1 MIQLIQTKKRNKST
15 WVTLPPRTFDRTS
28 QANASAVMVVDSQR
42 TYQTHMGFGG
52 AFSEAAAHVF
62 ARTPHQEEALQ
73 AYFSPTG
80 LHYNMGRTVI
90 HSSDFSVASRTYVDE
105 GDDTLKSFSL
115 EADDAEIVPF
125 IQRAQALAGGLWLF
139 ASPWS
144 PPAFMKTN
152 QTLYYGGSLKPEY
165 YEVWAAY
172 LVKYIQ
178 AMHERGI
185 AIQALTIQNEPE
197 ANQTWESCHYTID
210 QEKAM
215 VEVLHEALLK
225 ANLDVKL
232 IIWDHNRDIVVERA
246 HGVLKDLKD
255 KVWGVGHHWYVSEA
269 SENLSV
275 VHDLYPETHLLFTE
289 GCVEFSNPKLNSG
302 DYEEDVWKHG
312 EHYGRNIIKDSLNY
326 TEGFVEWNLF
336 LDDQGGPN
344 HVHNYCEAPIM
355 IDRES
360 GALTY
365 NPSYYYIGHFSK
377 FIQPGAKRI
386 HVSKSH
392 HPNLY
397 LTAYLNPSGERI
409 IVVQNEGWIQ
419 TIDLIIDG
427 QPLNLSVPERSITTL
442 IVPKS

>member
-1 MIQLIQTKKRNKST
+1 MIKIIQSKKRDKSM
-15 WVTLPPRTFDRTS
+15 WVTLPSRTFDS
-28 QANASAVMVVDSQR
+28 SSSAKAEAVMVVDSSR

-62 ARTPHQEEALQ
+62 ASTPHQEEALN
-73 AYFSPTG
+73 AYFSPKG
-80 LHYNMGRTVI
+80 LNYNMGRTVI
-90 HSSDFSVASRTYVDE
+90 HSSDFSVASRTYIKE
-105 GDDTLKSFSL
+105 GDATLETFDLSG
-115 EADDAEIVPF
+115 DDAKIIPL
-125 IQRAQALAGGLWLF
+125 IKLAQEKTGGLWLF

-144 PPAFMKTN
+144 PPAFMKSN
-152 QTLYYGGSLKPEY
+152 QNLYYGGSLKPEY
-165 YEVWAAY
+165 YETWAAY
-172 LVKYIQ
+172 IIKYLK
-178 AMHERGI
+178 AMEDRGI
-185 AIQALTIQNEPE
+185 KIQALTIQNEPE
-197 ANQTWESCHYTID
+197 ANQTWESCHYTIEE
-210 QEKAM
+210 EKAM
-215 VEVLHEALLK
+215 VEVLHAALLK
-225 ANLDVKL
+225 ANLDVKI
-232 IIWDHNRDIVVERA
+232 IIWDHNRDKVVERA

-255 KVWGVGHHWYVSEA
+255 KVWGVGHHWYMSED

-275 VHDLYPETHLLFTE
+275 VHDLYPDTHILFTE
-289 GCVEFSNPKLNSG
+289 GCVELTNPKMNSG

-336 LDDQGGPN
+336 LDNQGGPN

-355 IDRES
+355 IDRQD

-392 HPNLY
+392 HPTLY
-397 LTAYLNPSGERI
+397 LTAYQNPTGEKV

-419 TIDLIIDG
+419 TVDLVIDG
-427 QPLNLSVPERSITTL
+427 QPLSLSVPDRSITTL
-442 IVPKS
+442 IVPKD